1 MSAAIRY
8 SRKIFNEDRCAPAL
22 LWDREGMK
30 FTNIP
35 EANDAKRAAG
45 HTLAHVLKLIA
56 PFSGPGQSILDE
68 QLVTESQQ
76 QGHECRTHIVSP

>member
-35 EANDAKRAAG
+35 EANEYLTRNYRDG
-45 HTLAHVLKLIA
+45 WKLTSA
-56 PFSGPGQSILDE
+56 
-68 QLVTESQQ
+68 
-76 QGHECRTHIVSP
+76 

>member
-35 EANDAKRAAG
+35 EANEYLTRNCRDG
-45 HTLAHVLKLIA
+45 WKLTSA
-56 PFSGPGQSILDE
+56 
-68 QLVTESQQ
+68 
-76 QGHECRTHIVSP
+76 